1 MLSFTKKRA
10 AWYIDL
16 LRESRLL
23 QEQRCQ
29 PLAALGARQA
39 RGESASS
46 SAFLSSFLRADGKKT
61 ETRGEEKAGRKTP

>member
-29 PLAALGARQA
+29 PLAAL
-39 RGESASS
+39 EASP
-46 SAFLSSFLRADGKKT
+46 
-61 ETRGEEKAGRKTP
+61 GRKRFVVGFFKLLLFAG